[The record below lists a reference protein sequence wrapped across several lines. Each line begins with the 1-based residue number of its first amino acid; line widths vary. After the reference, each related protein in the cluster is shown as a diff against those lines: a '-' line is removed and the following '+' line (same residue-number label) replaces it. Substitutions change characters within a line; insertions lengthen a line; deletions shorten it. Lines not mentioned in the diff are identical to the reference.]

1 MYGIITVVVDVNL
14 YILDTYLNGEK
25 LTDFSYSNI
34 DITELNQEL
43 TIGQSRTVTTRD
55 GDGKVDDFRIYNKAL
70 THNEI
75 ISLNQYY
82 QTLYDVEFPEEVDA
96 DILIVGGGGAGGNS
110 MGGGGG
116 AGGVVYTVNQKL
128 SGHYK
133 IGVGKGGE
141 GIPLTTTGQGSVGL
155 SQDGSDSFIKT
166 SNGLTYVNMNM
177 GGVNQDLRA
186 IGGGAGAVYYDT
198 TYVNGRNGGSGGGS
212 SEGNNGTSQ
221 YNGGIALQP
230 NTLWNGSQYIKGGS
244 DGNGNDTDNIAYQ
257 AGGGGGAGGITLI
270 NNTSGKT
277 GILLD
282 ISGIPRYYAGG
293 GGGGQYANPGYYDFT
308 WGLGGNNVGGNG
320 RIYDLANN
328 VYKRLSQDGVNGTG
342 SGGGG
347 QAYTQDPDLASGSGG
362 HGIVIIR
369 YLSKKT
375 IKNNYLSY
383 NFETSKW
390 STSLLNA
397 NDIFIGTLNQKVLP
411 IATTNTLGCIKVDN
425 STINIDEYGIISS
438 APAYGDSDVTNYLL
452 NLDTHIIP
460 DTDNAYDI
468 GSVEKKIRELFV
480 SNNSIWMGETHKIV
494 IKDDKIKFKKINKNV
509 IPTRLKSLDG
519 VNDADIFSFF
529 NNTVSSEQNYH

>member
-1 MYGIITVVVDVNL
+1 MTDGIVNTALDLETNTQDILYTVPTNLVDFKTTSHTISFWFKLDSGGETYGRIVSLYDGGIHVMGRSAGTSRIHYYSPLISTTIYKDDTLSFNVWYHYAVVVDVNL

-116 AGGVVYTVNQKL
+116 APLNVVYTVNQKL

-155 SQDGSDSFIKT
+155 SQDGSDSFIQNF
-166 SNGLTYVNMNM
+166 NGLTYVNNTKW
-177 GGVNQDLRA
+177 VDICNQDLRPNWWWCRQPY
-186 IGGGAGAVYYDT
+186 IMTQHMLMEEMGMT
-198 TYVNGRNGGSGGGS
+198 HGS

-282 ISGIPRYYAGG
+282 ISGIPRYYAAG

-308 WGLGGNNVGGNG
+308 WGLGGNNV
-320 RIYDLANN
+320 R
-328 VYKRLSQDGVNGTG
+328 Q
-342 SGGGG
+342 
-347 QAYTQDPDLASGSGG
+347 
-362 HGIVIIR
+362 
-369 YLSKKT
+369 
-375 IKNNYLSY
+375 
-383 NFETSKW
+383 W
-390 STSLLNA
+390 
-397 NDIFIGTLNQKVLP
+397 
-411 IATTNTLGCIKVDN
+411 
-425 STINIDEYGIISS
+425 
-438 APAYGDSDVTNYLL
+438 
-452 NLDTHIIP
+452 
-460 DTDNAYDI
+460 
-468 GSVEKKIRELFV
+468 
-480 SNNSIWMGETHKIV
+480 
-494 IKDDKIKFKKINKNV
+494 
-509 IPTRLKSLDG
+509 
-519 VNDADIFSFF
+519 
-529 NNTVSSEQNYH
+529 